1 MNDYGIGDYVESYCQ
16 TAAPEIAALRYA
28 EKIACTQGKEKIS
41 GWQNQRK
48 RITKMQVLT
57 SGSFINLD
65 NQEKVEQLI
74 FTAKEI
80 AVAAAGADGFNNEE
94 ESNRN
99 FADEIW
105 QSAEYMCRE
114 HEAARVKAIFTNAF
128 LERLREL
135 RGGSATEARVEVA
148 EVVSQDNMPE
158 LPEDTETPKDE
169 FLGIVS
175 EEASGENNNVQGQN
189 SVVESTNQIAAVENE
204 FFEQESESKENLP
217 GDDEDLRF
225 AQTEQSSASAPIENE
240 MSDETEV
247 ENSEIKAE
255 NADEA
260 NDATAAADADS
271 TLNSTAALGALR
283 LPDKEP
289 YQFDK
294 CTVTATIQL
303 FPTSESSAS
312 RKVVLSV
319 RTHDFAPQISMIELS
334 GNDLPAALLPELQK
348 VLSRY
353 QSDMPAKVMDKLKK
367 EKHAPKKQVKS
378 AASET
383 KSAAPAATAGTAKEN
398 TVKVSPAEIKQPAQR
413 AVAASVPAQRDAG
426 QQGSLF
432 G

>member
-1 MNDYGIGDYVESYCQ
+1 
-16 TAAPEIAALRYA
+16 
-28 EKIACTQGKEKIS
+28 
-41 GWQNQRK
+41 
-48 RITKMQVLT
+48 MQVLT
-57 SGSFINLD
+57 SGSFVNLD
-65 NQEKVEQLI
+65 NQEKIEQLI

-80 AVAAAGADGFNNEE
+80 AAAAAGADGFNNEE

-135 RGGSATEARVEVA
+135 RGGGATEVRVEVT
-148 EVVSQDNMPE
+148 EFVSQDDMPE
-158 LPEDTETPKDE
+158 LHEEIETPQDE

-175 EEASGENNNVQGQN
+175 EETSGENNNVQGQN
-189 SVVESTNQIAAVENE
+189 SVVESTNKIAAVENE
-204 FFEQESESKENLP
+204 FIEQQSESDENLA
-217 GDDEDLRF
+217 GDMEDSRF
-225 AQTEQSSASAPIENE
+225 AQAEQSSASAPVENE
-240 MSDETEV
+240 IGDGTEV
-247 ENSEIKAE
+247 ENYETEAE

-260 NDATAAADADS
+260 TDATAVADVES
-271 TLNSTAALGALR
+271 TLGSTAVVGALR

-312 RKVVLSV
+312 RKAVLSV
-319 RTHDFAPQISMIELS
+319 RTHDFAPQISMIELA
-334 GNDLPAALLPELQK
+334 GNDLPAALVPELEK
-348 VLSRY
+348 VLARY
-353 QSDMPAKVMDKLKK
+353 RSDLPAKVIDKLKK
-367 EKHAPKKQVKS
+367 EKNSPKKQAKS
-378 AASET
+378 AATET
-383 KSAAPAATAGTAKEN
+383 KSAAPAASTTTARDVTAKVLPTEVKKSPQTTIPA
-398 TVKVSPAEIKQPAQR
+398 TVPPQPE
-413 AVAASVPAQRDAG
+413 AG

>member
-1 MNDYGIGDYVESYCQ
+1 
-16 TAAPEIAALRYA
+16 
-28 EKIACTQGKEKIS
+28 
-41 GWQNQRK
+41 
-48 RITKMQVLT
+48 MQVLT

-94 ESNRN
+94 DSNRK

-114 HEAARVKAIFTNAF
+114 HEGARVKAIFTNAF

-135 RGGSATEARVEVA
+135 RGDAAKEARVEVA
-148 EVVSQDNMPE
+148 EVVFRDNMPE
-158 LPEDTETPKDE
+158 LPEETETPKDE

-175 EEASGENNNVQGQN
+175 EETSGENNNVQGQN
-189 SVVESTNQIAAVENE
+189 SVAESTNQIAAVEYE
-204 FFEQESESKENLP
+204 FIEQQNESEENFAR
-217 GDDEDLRF
+217 DDEDSRF

-240 MSDETEV
+240 IGDETEV
-247 ENSEIKAE
+247 ENSEINAE

-260 NDATAAADADS
+260 NDTTAAADADS
-271 TLNSTAALGALR
+271 TLDSTAAVGALR

-289 YQFDK
+289 YRWDK

-312 RKVVLSV
+312 RKAVLSV
-319 RTHDFAPQISMIELS
+319 RTHDFAPQISMIELAGS
-334 GNDLPAALLPELQK
+334 DLPAAILPELEK
-348 VLSRY
+348 VLARY
-353 QSDMPAKVMDKLKK
+353 RSDLPAKVMDKLKK
-367 EKHAPKKQVKS
+367 EKNSPKKQAKS
-378 AASET
+378 AATET
-383 KSAAPAATAGTAKEN
+383 KSAVPAASITIGKDN
-398 TVKVSPAEIKQPAQR
+398 TVKVSPTEVKKSPQITIPAR
-413 AVAASVPAQRDAG
+413 VPPHPEAG